1 MAECVATVTLG
12 GGFVVGRGSEAEL
25 GSSIGIFS
33 YFLQGCCDDTDF
45 DKTNAP
51 DQIPS
56 YHDAKPNGSSGREM
70 TGLLWFCILFVS
82 VNLIKSNY

>member
-33 YFLQGCCDDTDF
+33 YFLQGCCDDSDF
-45 DKTNAP
+45 DKTNAFYLS
-51 DQIPS
+51 QF
-56 YHDAKPNGSSGREM
+56 YFYESSDR
-70 TGLLWFCILFVS
+70 
-82 VNLIKSNY
+82 SNSELS

>member
-33 YFLQGCCDDTDF
+33 YFLQGD
-45 DKTNAP
+45 
-51 DQIPS
+51 
-56 YHDAKPNGSSGREM
+56 GSSGREVK
-70 TGLLWFCILFVS
+70 FE
-82 VNLIKSNY
+82 